1 MIKRVFQLAAL
12 GLFASASAAHA
23 AAPIDNSSLDK
34 PEFREHKATYGVV
47 YRLPQDVNA
56 VLDAKINGTLKADL
70 LKLGL
75 KTEAETPNMP
85 HVTVVHIHS
94 ADPETPARMLKALPK
109 PPAPLQITL
118 KNFYPTEAAKGAGHP
133 WWLDLGVVKSGQGFE
148 DMMRYNTVAT
158 AALAPLRDGP
168 LPRVTGPVYA
178 KMGDAGKDLV
188 KTMGVSGV
196 NIMQDG
202 KEVRAHNPH
211 TTLVYSMAL
220 YDARLQDAMKQESDK
235 FNAVLPEGINTTF
248 KDVSIVEI
256 GFAGN
261 VVREIYRVSLEDGS
275 AIDVASGKKVG
286 S

>member
-12 GLFASASAAHA
+12 GLFVSASAAHA
-23 AAPIDNSSLDK
+23 AAPIDNSSLDQ
-34 PEFREHKATYGVV
+34 PGFREHKATYGVV

-70 LKLGL
+70 LTLGL

-94 ADPETPARMLKALPK
+94 ADPQTPARMLKALPK

-118 KNFYPTEAAKGAGHP
+118 KTFYPTEAAKGAGHP

-211 TTLVYSMAL
+211 TTLVYSMAP

-235 FNAVLPEGINTTF
+235 FNAVLPDGINTTF

-275 AIDVASGKKVG
+275 AIDVATGKKVG

>member
-47 YRLPQDVNA
+47 YRLPQEVNA

-109 PPAPLQITL
+109 PPAPLQVTL

-235 FNAVLPEGINTTF
+235 FNAVLPEGIDTTF

>member
-1 MIKRVFQLAAL
+1 MIKHVFKLAAL
-12 GLFASASAAHA
+12 GLFASISAAHA

-56 VLDAKINGTLKADL
+56 VLDAKINGALKADL
-70 LKLGL
+70 LTLGL

-109 PPAPLQITL
+109 PPAPLQVTL
-118 KNFYPTEAAKGAGHP
+118 KTFYPTEAAKGAGHP

-188 KTMGVSGV
+188 KTLGVSGV

-220 YDARLQDAMKQESDK
+220 YDTRLQDAMKQESDK
-235 FNAVLPEGINTTF
+235 FNAVLPDGINTTF

-275 AIDVASGKKVG
+275 AIDVATGKKVG

>member
-12 GLFASASAAHA
+12 GLFVSASGAHA
-23 AAPIDNSSLDK
+23 AAPIDNSALDQTG
-34 PEFREHKATYGVV
+34 FREHKATYGVV

-56 VLDAKINGTLKADL
+56 ILDAKINGTLKADL

-94 ADPETPARMLKALPK
+94 ADPQTPARMLKALPK
-109 PPAPLQITL
+109 PPAPLQVTL

-211 TTLVYSMAL
+211 PTLVYSMAM
-220 YDARLQDAMKQESDK
+220 YDTRLQDAMKQESDK
-235 FNAVLPEGINTTF
+235 FNAVLPDGINTTF

-275 AIDVASGKKVG
+275 AIDVATGKKVG

>member
-1 MIKRVFQLAAL
+1 MIKRVFTLAAL
-12 GLFASASAAHA
+12 GLFASTFAAQA
-23 AAPIDNSSLDK
+23 AAPIDNSALDQ
-34 PEFREHKATYGVV
+34 PGFREHKATYGVV

-70 LKLGL
+70 VKLGL
-75 KTEAETPNMP
+75 KAEADTPNMP

-94 ADPETPARMLKALPK
+94 ADPATPARMLKALPK
-109 PPAPLQITL
+109 PPAPLQVTL
-118 KNFYPTEAAKGAGHP
+118 KSFYPTEAAKGAGHP

-178 KMGDAGKDLV
+178 KMSDAGRDLV
-188 KTMGVSGV
+188 RNQGVSGV
-196 NIMQDG
+196 NVMQDG

-220 YDARLQDAMKQESDK
+220 YDTRLQDAMKQEADK

>member
-118 KNFYPTEAAKGAGHP
+118 KTFYPTEAAKGAGHP